1 MNDVAEAIERRNAV
15 AELFLSL
22 FDGRGHAEAE
32 TATAVDFNLNH
43 GLRLI
48 PFSLL

>member
-32 TATAVDFNLNH
+32 TAAAVDFNLNH